1 MADAI
6 PTPYEINSLKG
17 TYYEF
22 PKKEDILGGHYHSQ
36 GQGHITIVQSGC
48 VAIRSLY
55 LDQAWEKI
63 GKAGDVFD
71 LPDEQWHEIIA
82 LEDNSKILNIQK
94 G

>member
-6 PTPYEINSLKG
+6 PTPYGINSLTG
-17 TYYEF
+17 IHYNF
-22 PKKEDILGGHYHSQ
+22 PKKDDILMGHYHSH

-55 LDQAWEKI
+55 LENDWEKI
-63 GKAGDVFD
+63 GKPGDVFD

>member
-1 MADAI
+1 MANAV
-6 PTPYEINSLKG
+6 PTPYKINSLIG
-17 TYYEF
+17 VYYDF
-22 PKKEDILGGHYHSQ
+22 PKKDDILMGHYHSH

-48 VAIRSLY
+48 VAIRSIY
-55 LDQAWEKI
+55 LENDWEKI
-63 GKAGDVFD
+63 GKSGDVFD

>member
-6 PTPYEINSLKG
+6 PTPYENNSLIG
-17 TYYEF
+17 TYYDF

-48 VAIRSLY
+48 VAIKSLY
-55 LDQAWEKI
+55 LENNWEKI
-63 GKAGDVFD
+63 GKSGDVFN

>member
-6 PTPYEINSLKG
+6 PTPYAVNSLKG
-17 TYYEF
+17 VCYDF
-22 PKKEDILGGHYHSQ
+22 PKKDDILGRHYHSQ

-48 VAIRSLY
+48 VAIKSLY
-55 LDQAWEKI
+55 LDQAWEKV

-71 LPDEQWHEIIA
+71 LPDEQWHEIVA

>member
-6 PTPYEINSLKG
+6 PTGYEINALKG
-17 TYYEF
+17 VHYDF
-22 PKKEDILGGHYHSQ
+22 PKKDDILMGHYHSH

-55 LDQAWEKI
+55 LEDGWEKI
-63 GKAGDVFD
+63 GKPGDVFD
-71 LPDEQWHEIIA
+71 LPD
-82 LEDNSKILNIQK
+82 EDNSKILNIQK

>member
-6 PTPYEINSLKG
+6 PTLYENNSLRG

-22 PKKEDILGGHYHSQ
+22 PKKEDILRGHYHSQ

-48 VAIRSLY
+48 VTIKSLY
-55 LDQAWEKI
+55 LDQDWEKV
-63 GKAGDVFD
+63 GKSGDVFD

>member
-6 PTPYEINSLKG
+6 PTAYEVNSLKG
-17 TYYEF
+17 VYYDF
-22 PKKEDILGGHYHSQ
+22 LKKDDVLPGHYHSH
-36 GQGHITIVQSGC
+36 GQGHITIVQLGC
-48 VAIRSLY
+48 VAIKSLY
-55 LDQAWEKI
+55 LEQNWEKI

-71 LPDEQWHEIIA
+71 LPDEQWHEIVA